1 MKKEKFSTKFV
12 YLIKNR
18 YQICMMQKFFLEF
31 LRKLESL
38 ILGIYLLNLLMN
50 LKIDIKFV

>member
-1 MKKEKFSTKFV
+1 
-12 YLIKNR
+12 
-18 YQICMMQKFFLEF
+18 MMQKFFLEF

-50 LKIDIKFV
+50 LKIENIKFI